1 MLDKEIIIDAL
12 KTSIAELNAELD
24 MDANDKLFH
33 RQTQALK
40 DLEMNDYIEKS
51 KYIQLAADFDNYK
64 KRTERQSQASYD
76 NGVEIATLAFL
87 EAYDDL
93 QRGIQKIRESKTTED
108 LVNDSVK
115 PNEAEIGMSFIL
127 KKMTDCL
134 TALGFEKIECSC
146 GDKFDVNTMEAI
158 STRGIQDDEGYDP
171 DDVVEIYSYG
181 WRKNGKIV
189 RPAKVIVGKEPVE
202 KKEME

>member
-1 MLDKEIIIDAL
+1 M
-12 KTSIAELNAELD
+12 
-24 MDANDKLFH
+24 H
-33 RQTQALK
+33 RK
-40 DLEMNDYIEKS
+40 D
-51 KYIQLAADFDNYK
+51 
-64 KRTERQSQASYD
+64 TET
-76 NGVEIATLAFL
+76 GF
-87 EAYDDL
+87 
-93 QRGIQKIRESKTTED
+93 
-108 LVNDSVK
+108 
-115 PNEAEIGMSFIL
+115 FIL

-158 STRGIQDDEGYDP
+158 STRGIRDDEGYDP

>member
-87 EAYDDL
+87 EAYDD
-93 QRGIQKIRESKTTED
+93 
-108 LVNDSVK
+108 
-115 PNEAEIGMSFIL
+115 
-127 KKMTDCL
+127 
-134 TALGFEKIECSC
+134 
-146 GDKFDVNTMEAI
+146 
-158 STRGIQDDEGYDP
+158 
-171 DDVVEIYSYG
+171 
-181 WRKNGKIV
+181 
-189 RPAKVIVGKEPVE
+189 
-202 KKEME
+202 